1 MLFGRALADCTLYPA
16 KLALHSADET
26 AAIIKSPSLLSQL
39 ASWWCECVYGM
50 DWTGF
55 FSS

>member
-1 MLFGRALADCTLYPA
+1 MLFGRVLADCSLYPA